1 MTLVNFEELLRGC
14 GEPAIGL
21 EWMYAMFHHVK
32 NYKHQRNLFK
42 EIDPEFSRIMTK
54 NLLLDKAV
62 KLEENEIGDDHRDYN
77 MIKKV
82 EDYDQYMVLRYRPN
96 DWSEKKEKIGLTG
109 SSFNSN
115 IMPLGNRKRK
125 VYYNFE
131 RTFSNGIT
139 DLCQK
144 MKNFKGEKG
153 DDNYQEIAF
162 YQDSYNQLLSLFTND
177 DMPKV
182 DDWKCHLAS
191 LKNQLIDKVSK

>member
-1 MTLVNFEELLRGC
+1 
-14 GEPAIGL
+14 
-21 EWMYAMFHHVK
+21 
-32 NYKHQRNLFK
+32 
-42 EIDPEFSRIMTK
+42 MTK
-54 NLLLDKAV
+54 
-62 KLEENEIGDDHRDYN
+62 LEGNENGDDETDYN
-77 MIKKV
+77 LIKKV
-82 EDYDQYMVLRYRPN
+82 EDYDQYMVLRYSFN
-96 DWSEKKEKIGLTG
+96 DWSEKKQKIGLTG

-162 YQDSYNQLLSLFTND
+162 YQDSYNQLLSLFTNNSLI
-177 DMPKV
+177 KSQN
-182 DDWKCHLAS
+182 KCRVG
-191 LKNQLIDKVSK
+191 VSRMEFLSFFKYSFVFHTIE

>member
-77 MIKKV
+77 LTKKV
-82 EDYDQYMVLRYRPN
+82 EDYDQYMVLRYSFN
-96 DWSEKKEKIGLTG
+96 DWSEKKQKIGLTG

-125 VYYNFE
+125 
-131 RTFSNGIT
+131 
-139 DLCQK
+139 
-144 MKNFKGEKG
+144 
-153 DDNYQEIAF
+153 
-162 YQDSYNQLLSLFTND
+162 
-177 DMPKV
+177 
-182 DDWKCHLAS
+182 AS
-191 LKNQLIDKVSK
+191 LKNLLIDKVSK